1 MEQRIVELTEQ
12 ELIQTLNE
20 VLGSNMDVNTLSD
33 FIFNFL
39 ENKEMGQYTL
49 TTNQL
54 PKLRKIKINKII
66 INYTHQK
73 QPSYFDIKKSQITN
87 NGAVLYFNFN
97 KNDISDDI
105 YHEVNHALQFFVL
118 GKERTA
124 NKLRPIEASKYSR
137 RFIKNNKDIIDIFID
152 ILDKSTESEINSQ
165 ISGVYGKLMTHLKK
179 QGWKKGM
186 FSNDDNFPKWFT
198 DYIKSTNSY
207 NESKK
212 MINYDVFKEF
222 DINTLNGVEEY
233 DKRVFFT
240 VMEESGNYIIRLNL
254 MDKIKY
260 LWNYWKLISTDRLD
274 IGYNILTSEQVN
286 SLMKKYQMFINKQGE
301 KLRRKLFRLY
311 DLFL

>member
-1 MEQRIVELTEQ
+1 
-12 ELIQTLNE
+12 
-20 VLGSNMDVNTLSD
+20 
-33 FIFNFL
+33 
-39 ENKEMGQYTL
+39 
-49 TTNQL
+49 
-54 PKLRKIKINKII
+54 
-66 INYTHQK
+66 
-73 QPSYFDIKKSQITN
+73 
-87 NGAVLYFNFN
+87 
-97 KNDISDDI
+97 
-105 YHEVNHALQFFVL
+105 
-118 GKERTA
+118 
-124 NKLRPIEASKYSR
+124 
-137 RFIKNNKDIIDIFID
+137 
-152 ILDKSTESEINSQ
+152 
-165 ISGVYGKLMTHLKK
+165 MTHLKK

-186 FSNDDNFPKWFT
+186 FANDDNFPKWFT

-222 DINTLNGVEEY
+222 DINSLNGVEEY